1 MRPHLAHVVTQ
12 VVAAADR
19 RRGRGSG
26 IPGGADLDRLVTVL
40 QADHP
45 VPSPETAGEP
55 DRLTALGEVFGLDDL
70 DVRLLGVAAA
80 PDLDANLAR
89 ALDLLAGYPPGRG
102 TGHVT
107 VGTALELCDLPTA
120 SAEARARLAPAA
132 PLRRHGLLTVQGD
145 GVWLARTLQVPDRVV
160 AHLVGDDTVDQVVA
174 EMVTYAGSVDLP
186 EATTIAR
193 AIELGVPLSYVR
205 SPVGAPGP
213 AVAAAAFSTLG
224 IRPFVVDLGRRPP
237 DLPTAD
243 AVALVAREAGLLGAG
258 LVVLGADDAIQP
270 GPEAAADVRVVTAL
284 ERAAVPVVAVGQRGW
299 DRAWSRELPLC
310 VEAPHLPGATRA
322 RIWEQTLPDVEA
334 EATEWRDLINLRF
347 DPADVVATARYAQ
360 LLAAVREE
368 PLEPALVREA
378 ARRLGSGDRSLPA
391 RSSATLDDLVLP
403 GDVRAQLEQL
413 ISWARNREAVLAQ
426 GPVHGRGGKGT
437 GLAAL
442 FSGGPGT
449 GKTLAAHVV
458 SDALGL
464 DLFQVD
470 LSNVVSKYIGETEK
484 NLERV
489 FQAAER
495 HSVVLFFDE
504 ADSLFGSR
512 SEVRDARDRYANLE
526 VSYLLQR
533 MEQYDGIVLLATNL
547 RGNLDSAFSRR
558 LHFIIHFPDPDVP
571 TRRRLWEQHLR
582 PVRPL
587 DDGDPVDLD
596 LLAEHVELA
605 GGDIR
610 NIVLAAAYDA
620 AASGRRVGMRLLVEA
635 TLREYRKLGRRSPNG
650 VLTRAVG
657 GAQD

>member
-1 MRPHLAHVVTQ
+1 M
-12 VVAAADR
+12 
-19 RRGRGSG
+19 
-26 IPGGADLDRLVTVL
+26 
-40 QADHP
+40 
-45 VPSPETAGEP
+45 
-55 DRLTALGEVFGLDDL
+55 
-70 DVRLLGVAAA
+70 
-80 PDLDANLAR
+80 
-89 ALDLLAGYPPGRG
+89 
-102 TGHVT
+102 
-107 VGTALELCDLPTA
+107 
-120 SAEARARLAPAA
+120 
-132 PLRRHGLLTVQGD
+132 
-145 GVWLARTLQVPDRVV
+145 
-160 AHLVGDDTVDQVVA
+160 
-174 EMVTYAGSVDLP
+174 
-186 EATTIAR
+186 
-193 AIELGVPLSYVR
+193 
-205 SPVGAPGP
+205 
-213 AVAAAAFSTLG
+213 
-224 IRPFVVDLGRRPP
+224 
-237 DLPTAD
+237 
-243 AVALVAREAGLLGAG
+243 
-258 LVVLGADDAIQP
+258 
-270 GPEAAADVRVVTAL
+270 
-284 ERAAVPVVAVGQRGW
+284 
-299 DRAWSRELPLC
+299 
-310 VEAPHLPGATRA
+310 
-322 RIWEQTLPDVEA
+322 
-334 EATEWRDLINLRF
+334 
-347 DPADVVATARYAQ
+347 
-360 LLAAVREE
+360 
-368 PLEPALVREA
+368 
-378 ARRLGSGDRSLPA
+378 
-391 RSSATLDDLVLP
+391 
-403 GDVRAQLEQL
+403 
-413 ISWARNREAVLAQ
+413 LAQ